1 MAKGD
6 PIGADEAVVRA
17 YRYPYW
23 DATVNRG
30 TPSAFTEAEVSV
42 SRLAILDFERIVA
55 IFRTDFDGRVHR
67 DGSSMQLR
75 GIGRA
80 LVSDIVR
87 QAEQPTDPKSKEPPN
102 LVLTVSE
109 DKIENEP
116 GITDNPAHALINGW
130 ERANPT
136 RARRIP
142 KSVAMRLLDLF
153 GAAAFP
159 HDEQCNEVAA
169 DGDAAPG

>member
-6 PIGADEAVVRA
+6 LIGANEAVVRA

-23 DATVNRG
+23 DATINRG

-55 IFRTDFDGRVHR
+55 IFRTDFDGRVHP

-75 GIGRA
+75 GTGRA
-80 LVSDIVR
+80 VVSDIIR

-102 LVLTVSE
+102 VVLTVNE

-116 GITDNPAHALINGW
+116 GITDNPAHALIRGW

-136 RARRIP
+136 QARRIP
-142 KSVAMRLLDLF
+142 KSVAKRLLDLF

-159 HDEQCNEVAA
+159 DDEPGNDVAA
-169 DGDAAPG
+169 AGDATPA